1 MKKII
6 ILGSTGMLG
15 NMLLNHLSS
24 TNKYEI
30 VSSVRN
36 RDFENDN
43 NFIFE
48 PVLED
53 TVCELPYADYYINC
67 IGIIKP
73 HMLKNIED
81 SIYLNSIFPRE
92 LADECNRRGSKL
104 IHITTDCVF
113 SGKDG
118 NYDEDSDHDA
128 LDDYGKSKSLGEPE
142 NCMVLRTSIIGP
154 EIHKNASLM
163 SWVQA
168 QGGKEINGFTN
179 HLWNGIT
186 TLQYAKVCD
195 QIISN
200 DWYDEDLYHIHSP
213 SIVNKFE
220 LVSMINDR
228 YIVGAN
234 ITPTEAPAAVDR
246 TMSTKKDLCAKLN
259 IPELKEQIR
268 QL

>member
-1 MKKII
+1 MKKIV

-15 NMLLNHLSS
+15 NIVLEYLLSIY
-24 TNKYEI
+24 KYE
-30 VSSVRN
+30 VSGSVR
-36 RDFENDN
+36 DISLKNDN

-53 TVCELPYADYYINC
+53 TVWELPYADYYINC

-92 LADECNRRGSKL
+92 LATACNKRGSKL

-118 NYDEDSDHDA
+118 DYDEDSPHDA
-128 LDDYGKSKSLGEPE
+128 LDDYGKSKSLGEPD

-154 EIHKNASLM
+154 EIHKNASLIA
-163 SWVQA
+163 WVQA
-168 QGGKEINGFTN
+168 QGGKDINGFTN

-220 LVSMINDR
+220 LVSMINDK
-228 YIVGAN
+228 YKVGAN
-234 ITPTEAPAAVDR
+234 ITPMEAPAAVDR
-246 TMSTKKDLCAKLN
+246 TMSTKKDLCKKLN
-259 IPELKEQIR
+259 IPELKDQIG

>member
-1 MKKII
+1 MKKIV

-15 NMLLNHLSS
+15 SMLLEYFSS

-30 VSSVRN
+30 KSSVRDV
-36 RDFENDN
+36 DFETDN
-43 NFIFE
+43 TFMFDPLFNHMS
-48 PVLED
+48 
-53 TVCELPYADYYINC
+53 ELPHADYFINA
-67 IGIIKP
+67 IGTIKP
-73 HMLKNIED
+73 FMSKNMSD
-81 SIYLNSIFPRE
+81 SIYLNALFPRD
-92 LADECNRRGSKL
+92 LADECEKKDIKL

-118 NYDEDSDHDA
+118 NYNEESEHDA
-128 LDDYGKSKSLGEPE
+128 LDDYGKSKSLGEPN

-154 EIHKNASLM
+154 EVHQNVSLI

-168 QGGKEINGFTN
+168 QAGKEINGFTN

-200 DWYDEDLYHIHSP
+200 DWYDENLYHIHSP

-228 YIVGAN
+228 YKVGAN
-234 ITPTEAPAAVDR
+234 ITPMEAPVVVDR

-259 IPELKEQIR
+259 IPEIKDQIEE
-268 QL
+268 L

>member
-15 NMLLNHLSS
+15 NMLLNYLSS
-24 TNKYEI
+24 TNKYE
-30 VSSVRN
+30 VSGSVRDT
-36 RDFENDN
+36 DFETDSDFLFDPLFNHMSDLPKADF
-43 NFIFE
+43 FIN
-48 PVLED
+48 
-53 TVCELPYADYYINC
+53 A

-73 HMLKNIED
+73 HFANNISD
-81 SIYLNSIFPRE
+81 SIYLNALFPRD
-92 LADECNRRGSKL
+92 LADECSKKNSKL

-118 NYDEDSDHDA
+118 NYDEESDYDA

-154 EIHKNASLM
+154 EVHKNASLIA
-163 SWVQA
+163 WVQA
-168 QGGKEINGFTN
+168 QSGKNINGFTN

-186 TLQYAKVCD
+186 TLQYAKICD

-200 DWYDEDLYHIHSP
+200 NWYDEDLYHIYSP
-213 SIVNKFE
+213 SIVDKFE
-220 LVSMINDR
+220 LVSMINDK
-228 YIVGAN
+228 YEVGAN
-234 ITPTEAPAAVDR
+234 ITPVEAPVAVDR
-246 TMSTKKDLCAKLN
+246 TMSTKKDLCKKLN
-259 IPELKEQIR
+259 IPELKDQID

>member
-1 MKKII
+1 MKKIV

-15 NMLLNHLSS
+15 STVLEYFLN
-24 TNKYEI
+24 TNKYEVMGSI
-30 VSSVRN
+30 RDVR
-36 RDFENDN
+36 FANDN
-43 NFIFE
+43 NFLFHPNQGDYI
-48 PVLED
+48 
-53 TVCELPYADYYINC
+53 PYADYVINA

-73 HMLKNIED
+73 HMMKDIKS
-81 SIYLNSIFPRE
+81 SIYLNSIFPWN
-92 LADECNRRGSKL
+92 LADGLSKEGARL

-118 NYDEDSDHDA
+118 NYNEESEHDA
-128 LDDYGKSKSLGEPE
+128 LDDYGKSKSLGEPN

-154 EIHKNASLM
+154 EVHQNVSLV

-168 QGGKEINGFTN
+168 QAGKDINGFTN

-186 TLQYAKVCD
+186 TLQYAKICD

-200 DWYDEDLYHIHSP
+200 DWYSEDLYHIHSP

-228 YIVGAN
+228 YKVGAN
-234 ITPTEAPAAVDR
+234 ITPMKAPVVIDR

-259 IPELKEQIR
+259 IPEIKDQIEE
-268 QL
+268 L

>member
-1 MKKII
+1 MKKIV

-15 NMLLNHLSS
+15 SMLLDYFSS
-24 TNKYEI
+24 TNKYE
-30 VSSVRN
+30 VMSSVRDI
-36 RDFENDN
+36 DFETDN
-43 NFIFE
+43 NFLFD
-48 PVLED
+48 PLFNHMS
-53 TVCELPYADYYINC
+53 ELPAADFFINA
-67 IGIIKP
+67 IGVIKP
-73 HMLKNIED
+73 NMAKNISD
-81 SIYLNSIFPRE
+81 SIYLNSLFPRD
-92 LADECNRRGSKL
+92 LADKCKRSCSKL

-154 EIHKNASLM
+154 EVHKNASLIA
-163 SWVQA
+163 WVQA
-168 QGGKEINGFTN
+168 QTGKDINGFTN

-195 QIISN
+195 KIISN
-200 DWYDEDLYHIHSP
+200 NWYDENLYHIHSP
-213 SIVNKFE
+213 SIVDKFE

-228 YIVGAN
+228 YCVGAN
-234 ITPTEAPAAVDR
+234 ITPVEASVSIDR
-246 TMSTKKDLCAKLN
+246 TMSTKKDLCSKLN
-259 IPELKEQIR
+259 IPEIKEQIA